1 MAKKQKDEKSSSK
14 KNDRVIGYSE
24 NLINFIEFGD
34 FKDRCLEVKYNYQKK
49 KSLLLIMRISG
60 IDIFHFTESDI
71 SSVCNNFAN
80 ATNALRCEY
89 RYVFT
94 SRPVNLSA
102 QRSFLNHKI
111 NSTAD
116 PFRKKMLQ
124 RKLNELDY
132 AESNY
137 RERLSYLILFGD
149 NSVQLNKQAELYIS
163 AMRDTNIEF
172 CDLQETCKVLA
183 SIMRRRDVDAKGVND
198 ILPDK
203 IVLAQNHINID
214 GLYSTVMVL
223 NGYPADLQNLKLA
236 QIISRLDDVDITFDV
251 LKKHKRDAQHEI
263 EKSIDELQTR
273 HITNRKTKDF
283 LDTDTE
289 KEKLIYIRQAIA
301 NDKEQMLYLTIR
313 VIVTRDSVEKLS
325 DAVENI
331 ALELSDDGIEC
342 FIPFNTMREEYIDF
356 LRSSNPIETPFPL
369 YDTFSLQFPFY
380 FQSHLDENSM
390 LFGTSITGGLISL
403 DFFKRT
409 AYRASYDIML
419 AGAKGSGKSV
429 TLKSMI
435 QDQLLLSN
443 KVLCIDLEGEY
454 DDLAHIYNGQIIR
467 MNKNSLINP
476 LEIRQVL
483 STAADEDAD
492 RETNFASELSRII
505 TFFYY
510 FIPTITEFEADVL
523 TDLVMDTFRTHS
535 IDPSTD
541 IERLSPSDFPT
552 LSELLESLRKQLYT
566 NEKSVNNEL
575 SENRVNALERLEVSL
590 KVLCEGSYSS
600 MFNGITNIDI
610 ADSDFI
616 VFNVKDLSQMEQRVY
631 DAQLFNIL
639 SLMWRETALNVEH
652 NRNIFSQWDRRKI
665 TSVIDEAHKFIS
677 SDSAQVTA
685 FIETLTRRARKYEAG
700 LLFATQSITDFN
712 PPKTEK
718 EGEAANKVRTIFG
731 LVQYKIIL
739 KHSNEKLSALIESFP
754 QFTQSELTGTSDF
767 ASGEMLVS
775 LGTGR
780 YKFHC
785 RKNVDA
791 LDLMYIGNSEDRMNI
806 AHDIFRSLYQ
816 DDLSVYANILRSNND
831 NVIHFCNVF
840 AEEMMNELG
849 GFVRSDSEALYS
861 ICHNAAENIANEL
874 LLRSDW

>member
-1 MAKKQKDEKSSSK
+1 MKETKKP
-14 KNDRVIGYSE
+14 KNERIIGYSE
-24 NLINFIEFGD
+24 NLTNFIEFGD

-49 KSLLLIMRISG
+49 KSLILVLRISG

-71 SSVCNNFAN
+71 SSVCSNFAN
-80 ATNALRCEY
+80 ATNALRCDY

-94 SRPVNLSA
+94 SRPVNLAS
-102 QRSFLNHKI
+102 QRAFLNHKV
-111 NSTAD
+111 NTTED

-124 RKLNELDY
+124 RKISELDY
-132 AESNY
+132 AESNF
-137 RERLSYLILFGD
+137 RERLSYLVLFGD
-149 NSVQLNKQAELYIS
+149 NASQLVKQAELYIS

-172 CDLQETCKVLA
+172 CDYQETCRVLA
-183 SIMRRRDVDAKGVND
+183 TIMRRKDIDAHSVKD
-198 ILPDK
+198 ILPDS
-203 IVLAQNHINID
+203 IELAQNHINID
-214 GLYSTVMVL
+214 GLYTTVMIL
-223 NGYPADLQNLKLA
+223 NSYPADLQNLKLA
-236 QIISRLDDVDITFDV
+236 QIISRLEDVDITFDV
-251 LKKHKRDAQHEI
+251 MKKHKRDAQREI

-273 HITNRKTKDF
+273 HIVNRSTKDF

-289 KEKLIYIRQAIA
+289 KEKLIYIRQALA
-301 NDKEQMLYLTIR
+301 NDKEQMLYVTIR
-313 VIVTRDSVEKLS
+313 VIITRNSVEKLS
-325 DAVENI
+325 EAVENI
-331 ALELSDDGIEC
+331 ALELSDDGIDC
-342 FIPFNTMREEYIDF
+342 YIPFNTMRDEYINF
-356 LRSSNPIETPFPL
+356 VRASNPVETPFPL
-369 YDTFSLQFPFY
+369 YETFSLQFPFY
-380 FQSHLDENSM
+380 FQSHLDEDSF
-390 LFGTSITGGLISL
+390 LFGTSITGGLIAL

-454 DDLAHIYNGQIIR
+454 DELAHIYNGQIIR
-467 MNKNSLINP
+467 MNKTSLINP
-476 LEIRQVL
+476 LEIRQVMA
-483 STAADEDAD
+483 STDEDAD

-523 TDLVMDTFRTHS
+523 TDIIMETFRVHN
-535 IDPSTD
+535 IGPSTD
-541 IERLSPSDFPT
+541 IEQLSSTDFPT
-552 LSELLESLRKQLYT
+552 LSELLNTLRGILYT
-566 NEKSVNNEL
+566 NSKAVNSDL
-575 SENRVNALERLEVSL
+575 SENRINALERLEVSL

-600 MFNGITNIDI
+600 MFNGTTNIDI
-610 ADSDFI
+610 SDSDFI

-652 NRNIFSQWDRRKI
+652 NRNIFSKWDRRKI

-677 SDSAQVTA
+677 TDSAQVTS

-712 PPKTEK
+712 PPKTDR
-718 EGEAANKVRTIFG
+718 EGEAATKVRTIFG

-754 QFTQSELTGTSDF
+754 QFTHSELTGTSDF

-791 LDLMYIGNSEDRMNI
+791 LDLMYIGNSEDRAQI
-806 AHDIFRSLYQ
+806 SHDIFRSIYQ
-816 DDLSVYANILRSNND
+816 EDLKVYSDILRASND
-831 NVIHFCNVF
+831 NVTHFCNVF
-840 AEEMMNELG
+840 AEEMLDRLG
-849 GFVRSDSEALYS
+849 GFVRSDSEALYML
-861 ICHNAAENIANEL
+861 CRNAAENIANEL
-874 LLRSDW
+874 LTRGDW